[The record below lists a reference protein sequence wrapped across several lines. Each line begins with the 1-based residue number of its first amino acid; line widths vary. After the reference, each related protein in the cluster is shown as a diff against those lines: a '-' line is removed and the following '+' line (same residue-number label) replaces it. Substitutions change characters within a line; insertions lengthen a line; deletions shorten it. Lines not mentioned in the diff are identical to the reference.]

1 MRTLIKQK
9 RQAIISII
17 ACRFYFGEGEDLAA
31 FQDFKLYNRTPLFY
45 NGEKWERKAGMKK
58 FVLVPDSFK
67 GTMTSTEICELM
79 ERAIRRHFP
88 EAQIIS
94 IPVADGGE
102 GSVDCFLAAM
112 GGEKIS
118 INVKGPYFKEM
129 TGFYG
134 KIGKDTAVIEMAAC
148 AGLPLVGDRKNPEK
162 TTTYGVGQLLC
173 HAVQQ
178 GCKKIIVGLGGSATN
193 DGGCGAAAAAGV
205 RFYNK
210 EGIAFVPVGETL
222 GDIAHID
229 ISAAKK
235 LFSGVE
241 IVTMCDID
249 NPLCGTTGAAAV
261 FAPQK
266 GADTE
271 MVFRLDQ
278 GLAHLGKIILR
289 DLGKDIVE
297 LPGAGAAGGM
307 GGGMAAF
314 FDARLQMGIDTVL
327 DTVNFDRQ
335 ASGADLILT
344 GEGKIDGQ
352 SLRGK
357 VVIGTAKRAQ
367 TLGIP
372 LVAIVGDIGD
382 NLEEVY
388 TQGVSGI
395 FSINRIAAPFEK
407 LKDRSREDLYLTVD
421 NLMGFLAQ
429 MEEKR

>member
-1 MRTLIKQK
+1 
-9 RQAIISII
+9 
-17 ACRFYFGEGEDLAA
+17 
-31 FQDFKLYNRTPLFY
+31 
-45 NGEKWERKAGMKK
+45 
-58 FVLVPDSFK
+58 
-67 GTMTSTEICELM
+67 
-79 ERAIRRHFP
+79 
-88 EAQIIS
+88 
-94 IPVADGGE
+94 
-102 GSVDCFLAAM
+102 
-112 GGEKIS
+112 
-118 INVKGPYFKEM
+118 
-129 TGFYG
+129 
-134 KIGKDTAVIEMAAC
+134 
-148 AGLPLVGDRKNPEK
+148 
-162 TTTYGVGQLLC
+162 
-173 HAVQQ
+173 
-178 GCKKIIVGLGGSATN
+178 
-193 DGGCGAAAAAGV
+193 
-205 RFYNK
+205 
-210 EGIAFVPVGETL
+210 
-222 GDIAHID
+222 
-229 ISAAKK
+229 
-235 LFSGVE
+235 
-241 IVTMCDID
+241 
-249 NPLCGTTGAAAV
+249 
-261 FAPQK
+261 
-266 GADTE
+266 

-297 LPGAGAAGGM
+297 LPGAGAASGM

-407 LKDRSREDLYLTVD
+407 LKERSREDLYLTVD
-421 NLMGFLAQ
+421 NLMGFLVQ